1 MPPISTRNFYIPNDA
16 EDLAINTGIAQDADT
31 MEISDAQFAQMRPV
45 KLGRPFAQQTKERI
59 TIRLSADVLAAF
71 RATGTGW
78 QTRVDAALKDWLAT
92 HNTY

>member
-1 MPPISTRNFYIPNDA
+1 MPSTSTRHFKLPDEA
-16 EDLAINTGIAQDADT
+16 EEQVINIGIAQDADT
-31 MEISDAQFAQMRPV
+31 MEISDAQFAKMRPV
-45 KLGRPFAQQTKERI
+45 KLGRPYAQQTKERI

-92 HNTY
+92 HH

>member
-1 MPPISTRNFYIPNDA
+1 MPPTSTRQYHLPDDA
-16 EDLAINTGIAQDADT
+16 EEQAINNGIAQDADT
-31 MEISDAQFAQMRPV
+31 LEVSDAQFAQMRPV

-78 QTRVDAALKDWLAT
+78 QTRVDAALKDWLAE
-92 HNTY
+92 HNY

>member
-1 MPPISTRNFYIPNDA
+1 MPSTSKHQFHLPDDA
-16 EDLAINTGIAQDADT
+16 EEQAINTGIAQDADT

-45 KLGRPFAQQTKERI
+45 KLGRPYAQQTKERI

-78 QTRVDAALKDWLAT
+78 QTRVDAALKDWLAM
-92 HNTY
+92 HH

>member
-1 MPPISTRNFYIPNDA
+1 MPSTSTRHFKLPDDV
-16 EDLAINTGIAQDADT
+16 EEQAINTGIAQDADT

-45 KLGRPFAQQTKERI
+45 KLGRPYAQQTKERI

-78 QTRVDAALKDWLAT
+78 QTRVDAALKDWLAM
-92 HNTY
+92 HH

>member
-1 MPPISTRNFYIPNDA
+1 MPSTPTRQVHLPDDA
-16 EDLAINTGIAQDADT
+16 EEQAINAGIALDADT
-31 MEISDAQFAQMRPV
+31 LEISDAQFAEMRPV

-78 QTRVDAALKDWLAT
+78 QTRVDAALKEWLAT
-92 HNTY
+92 HH

>member
-1 MPPISTRNFYIPNDA
+1 MPSTSTRQFHLPDDA
-16 EDLAINTGIAQDADT
+16 EEQAINSGIALDADT
-31 MEISDAQFAQMRPV
+31 TEISDAQFAQMRPV

-78 QTRVDAALKDWLAT
+78 QTRVDAALKDWLAM
-92 HNTY
+92 HH

>member
-1 MPPISTRNFYIPNDA
+1 MPSTSPRQFHLPDDA
-16 EDLAINTGIAQDADT
+16 EEQAINSGIALDADT
-31 MEISDAQFAQMRPV
+31 LEISDAQFAQMRPV

-92 HNTY
+92 HH

>member
-1 MPPISTRNFYIPNDA
+1 MRTTSTRQFHLPDDA
-16 EDLAINTGIAQDADT
+16 EEQAINTGIAQDADT
-31 MEISDAQFAQMRPV
+31 LEVSDAQFAQMRPV

-71 RATGTGW
+71 RATGSGW

-92 HNTY
+92 HH